1 MFFDLPR
8 WLALINEQIPTC
20 LLYDEH
26 GRIMAWGWE
35 AKNSKPMPGTTRCEW
50 FKLFLEPH
58 ALRDESTVDP
68 RLPQL
73 PVRVATFLVRVHDDV
88 EIGNRMESEP
98 SILLSIS

>member
-1 MFFDLPR
+1 
-8 WLALINEQIPTC
+8 
-20 LLYDEH
+20 
-26 GRIMAWGWE
+26 MAWGLE
-35 AKNSKPMPGTTRCEW
+35 AKNSQPMPGTTRCEW

-58 ALRDESTVDP
+58 ALRDESAVDP

-73 PVRVATFLVRVHDDV
+73 PVRVANFLVRILNDA